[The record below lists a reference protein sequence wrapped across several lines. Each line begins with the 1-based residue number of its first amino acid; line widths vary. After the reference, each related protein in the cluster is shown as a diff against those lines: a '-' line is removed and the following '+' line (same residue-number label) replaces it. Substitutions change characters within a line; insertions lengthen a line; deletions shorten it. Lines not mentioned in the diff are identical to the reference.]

1 MEYVVSDILLSDE
14 VIHRRVKELAK
25 QISKD
30 YAGKELV
37 TIGILKGAVIFLS
50 DLIRYI
56 DQDVD
61 VVMDFMAVSS
71 YGDSTKTSGIV
82 KITKDIDINIRG
94 KNVLIVEDIVDSGLT
109 LSYLIRMMGEREP
122 ESIRVCVLLDK
133 EERRK
138 VPVNVDYKGF
148 DIPDKFVVGY
158 GLDYAG
164 KWRNLPS
171 IHMVDI
177 YMNSPEEGRTT
188 FLHFKIVF
196 CLFISTISGLGKF
209 CPPT

>member
-14 VIHRRVKELAK
+14 VIQSRVKELAK

-177 YMNSPEEGRTT
+177 YMNSPEEGKSMRGGD
-188 FLHFKIVF
+188 I
-196 CLFISTISGLGKF
+196 
-209 CPPT
+209 

>member
-14 VIHRRVKELAK
+14 VIQSRVKELAK

-122 ESIRVCVLLDK
+122 E
-133 EERRK
+133 
-138 VPVNVDYKGF
+138 
-148 DIPDKFVVGY
+148 
-158 GLDYAG
+158 
-164 KWRNLPS
+164 
-171 IHMVDI
+171 
-177 YMNSPEEGRTT
+177 
-188 FLHFKIVF
+188 
-196 CLFISTISGLGKF
+196 
-209 CPPT
+209 

>member
-122 ESIRVCVLLDK
+122 ESIRVC
-133 EERRK
+133 
-138 VPVNVDYKGF
+138 
-148 DIPDKFVVGY
+148 I
-158 GLDYAG
+158 A
-164 KWRNLPS
+164 
-171 IHMVDI
+171 
-177 YMNSPEEGRTT
+177 
-188 FLHFKIVF
+188 
-196 CLFISTISGLGKF
+196 
-209 CPPT
+209 

>member
-177 YMNSPEEGRTT
+177 YMNSHEEGKSMRGGD
-188 FLHFKIVF
+188 I
-196 CLFISTISGLGKF
+196 
-209 CPPT
+209 